1 MAIVQ
6 ISQITNRKGLA
17 ADLPQLTGGELGWS
31 IDTRQLWIGNGTL
44 EEGAPT
50 IGNTEILTEFSDI
63 LAFTNT
69 YTFKG
74 QDAGYIAQTGI
85 PATSQPPYTDFGAP
99 TTQSLQSWLD
109 QFVSIKD
116 FGAVGDGVTDDTAA
130 INNALYQIYCREVNP
145 QIRRSLFFPAGVYLV
160 SASILIPPYATLYG
174 EGNNN
179 SVIAMSAD
187 VNDYVARTADNLQQT
202 GVNIGAGGTTPPESI
217 TVTNMGFTHL
227 SATGSVFLVEDA
239 TGVTFQN
246 VGFRGASTVENL
258 TSDVNGSIGV
268 SFASTNALVTEGIN
282 FSQCEFSGLVWASY
296 SDQQIKGIT
305 FAQSKLDTLYTGFE
319 FGTGTLSNGGPS
331 GIRIVN
337 NLFDNIYSQGITF
350 GNISLNASGYNIFY
364 DVGNYFQGVAS
375 PHTTIIEIQNSNNV
389 SIGDMFARGDTAAAS
404 VARINLNNTASI
416 ATTNGEAL
424 TQGTYTRLSGG
435 KYTLINSSN
444 GTILTFNTA
453 ASPAITIDYTIT
465 RVVGN
470 NLGVRTG
477 TIQAVQPIG
486 NASPTFT
493 DTTVQ
498 NANVGITLNVS
509 GNTSVLYLD
518 YSASNAVTNGTI
530 AYSIKYLA

>member
-17 ADLPQLTGGELGWS
+17 VDLPQLTGGEFGWS

-50 IGNTEILTEFSDI
+50 VGNTEILTEFSDI

-74 QDAGYIAQTGI
+74 QDAGYVAQTGI

-109 QFVSIKD
+109 QFVTVKD

-160 SASILIPPYATLYG
+160 SSSILIPPYATLYG

-179 SVIAMSAD
+179 SIIAMD
-187 VNDYVARTADNLQQT
+187 DGVNDYVAQTADSLQQS
-202 GVNIGAGGTTPPESI
+202 GVNIGASGATPPQSI
-217 TVTNMGFTHL
+217 TITNMGFTHL
-227 SATGSVFLVEDA
+227 NSTGSVFLVEDA
-239 TGVTFQN
+239 TNVTFQN
-246 VGFRGASTVENL
+246 VGFRGTSTVENL
-258 TSDVNGSIGV
+258 ISDVNGSIGV
-268 SFASTNALVTEGIN
+268 SFASTSALVCEGIN
-282 FSQCEFSGLVWASY
+282 FAECEFSGLVWASY
-296 SDQQIKGIT
+296 SNQQIKGIT
-305 FAQSKLDTLYTGFE
+305 FSQSKLATLYTGFE
-319 FGTGTLSNGGPS
+319 FGTGTLVNGGPT
-331 GIRIVN
+331 GIRILN
-337 NLFDNIYSQGITF
+337 NLFDTVYSQGITF

-364 DVGNYFQGVAS
+364 DVGNHFEGVDN
-375 PHTTIIEIQNSNNV
+375 PYTTIIEIQNSNNI
-389 SIGDMFARGDTAAAS
+389 SIGDMFARDDTAALS
-404 VARINLNNTASI
+404 FTRINLNDTASI
-416 ATTNGEAL
+416 ATTNGEIL
-424 TQGTYTRLSGG
+424 TQGTYSRLSGS
-435 KYTLINSSN
+435 KATLINDSN

-453 ASPAITIDYTIT
+453 FSPAITIDYTIT

-477 TIQAVQPIG
+477 TIQAVQSLG
-486 NASPTFT
+486 NASPAFT
-493 DTTVQ
+493 DTMVE
-498 NANVGITLNVS
+498 NANVGVTLNVS
-509 GNTSVLYLD
+509 GSNAVLYLD
-518 YSASNAVTNGTI
+518 YNTSNAVTNGTI
-530 AYSIKYLA
+530 VYSISYLA